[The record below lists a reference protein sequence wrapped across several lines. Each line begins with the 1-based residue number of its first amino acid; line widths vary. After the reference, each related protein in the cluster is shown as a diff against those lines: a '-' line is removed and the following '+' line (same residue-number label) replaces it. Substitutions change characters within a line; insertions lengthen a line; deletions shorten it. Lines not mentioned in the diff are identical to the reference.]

1 MQKYLRYT
9 DDNTPM
15 TESEELKRL
24 FMKMNEKSE
33 KAG

>member
-1 MQKYLRYT
+1 MQRYLRYT
-9 DDNTPM
+9 DDTTLM

-24 FMKMNEKSE
+24 FMKTKEKSE